1 MQDLIIED
9 LKNKIY
15 TIRNKQVILDSDLAN
30 LYRVETKVLNQAVN
44 RNINRFPLRFRFQ
57 LTKEEFNDLR
67 SQNVTSSWGGTRK
80 LPIAFTEPGVSMLA
94 GILKSTIAIKVSINI
109 IDTFVAMRNF
119 ISNNAQIFSRLESI
133 ERKQINFEEKTNVN
147 FNKVFDALEN
157 HEPKQGIFFDGQIF
171 DAHKFVSDLIN
182 SAKNEVILID
192 NYIDNN
198 TLLLFSTLKGVKVI
212 IYTNKITDKLRLGLK
227 KFNEQY
233 FEIKINKFAKSH
245 DRFLIIDR
253 EVYHFGAS
261 LKDLG
266 KKWFAFSKLDI
277 GSLDL
282 LQKL

>member
-266 KKWFAFSKLDI
+266 KKWFAFSKFDI